1 VTEQPWIASFVVR
14 LTGPPLRVLVR
25 HVQSGQEMR
34 CLRLE
39 EALAFMEHCLQ
50 LSGKTEGE

>member
-1 VTEQPWIASFVVR
+1 MTEQPWIASFVVR